1 VRRGAARRAVG
12 SPQTENKRSGGGR
25 AALSAMRATVAVVV
39 LGAWLSGCAQGDVVM
54 LRGRGADEADDA
66 AAVAPAAPE
75 QQQQEEQQH
84 DVRLRWQACDE
95 FEASEVGDVLHVHAR
110 VGGLERAWELERV
123 TGLYAKPAQA
133 VAHGGASFKMVRPGE
148 GWAVAHR
155 SADGAVHGSW
165 FSASDGAVWEF
176 SSASRLSQL
185 LAPGAPGRALA
196 DASGSSRVLAASSS
210 SSAVPRCGE
219 PPAVTELASAVEAA
233 RATGVAFLAD
243 WNSEPRGTPILTPPE
258 DPYVFWGRGTC
269 FPEDYNT
276 HTFRVGLMLHSSF
289 VALYGSLANAR
300 AAMEAAFVTGSVV
313 YQYQFNVVLQLG
325 EVMDV
330 SSAPAAA
337 AGLLT
342 SCPGSS
348 VLDALGP
355 MSSVVTGLKET
366 QGVWTLLT
374 NCYPAS
380 KTGGGIM
387 GVANMGASGCGFQS
401 RGWNIGVVN
410 TSPGLW
416 RTLAHELGHGFN
428 MRHSFENGVGK
439 TGGLMDY
446 GNPLINGVPR
456 FRIERAA
463 EACAMFSSLK
473 ANRCAMLASTG
484 KHQTPPPTRAFP
496 TAKPTK
502 GPPGVKPQPTPRPT
516 AATPAPTA
524 ATPAPTPAVAAPG
537 CKKGSTTSLF
547 SLSDAG
553 NMCAKLGQRLCTV
566 AELKK
571 KQGICSSSVYWTSGK
586 CSAGGSYKYVASTQ
600 KASCVSLAASQRR
613 SPFALA
619 YAASCCA
626 A

>member
-1 VRRGAARRAVG
+1 
-12 SPQTENKRSGGGR
+12 
-25 AALSAMRATVAVVV
+25 MRAKVLVAVA
-39 LGAWLSGCAQGDVVM
+39 GAWLCGCAQGEVVL
-54 LRGRGADEADDA
+54 LRGGGGGGGGGDGGGADEA
-66 AAVAPAAPE
+66 AAVAPAAAELQQLLQQQQHGE
-75 QQQQEEQQH
+75 QQQQQQQQD
-84 DVRLRWQACDE
+84 DVMLRWQACDE
-95 FEASEVGDVLHVHAR
+95 FEASEDGDLLHVRVR
-110 VGGLERAWELERV
+110 VGGVERAWELERV

-196 DASGSSRVLAASSS
+196 DASGSSRVLAASSNRS
-210 SSAVPRCGE
+210 SRAVRGCGE
-219 PPAVTELASAVEAA
+219 APAVSELASAVEAA
-233 RATGVAFLAD
+233 RATGAAFLAD
-243 WNSEPRGTPILTPPE
+243 WNSEPRGTPVVSPPE

-269 FPEDYNT
+269 FPDDYNT
-276 HTFRVGLMLHSSF
+276 HKFSVGLMMHSSF
-289 VALYGSLANAR
+289 VTLYGSSAAAR
-300 AAMEAAFVTGSVV
+300 AAMEAAFVTGSIT
-313 YQYQFNVVLQLG
+313 YQYQFNLVLQLG

-337 AGLLT
+337 VGLLT

-348 VLDALGP
+348 VLDALGA
-355 MSSVVTGLKET
+355 MSPVVAGLQET

-380 KTGGGIM
+380 KTGGSIM
-387 GVANMGASGCGFQS
+387 GVANMGASGCNFQS

-428 MRHSFENGVGK
+428 MKHSFENGQGK
-439 TGGLMDY
+439 TGGIMDY
-446 GNPLINGVPR
+446 GNPFINGVPR
-456 FRIERAA
+456 FRIERAG
-463 EACAMFSSLK
+463 EACAILSSLK

-484 KHQTPPPTRAFP
+484 THITAPPTRAFP

-502 GPPGVKPQPTPRPT
+502 GPPTPKPTPKAT
-516 AATPAPTA
+516 ATPAPTQA
-524 ATPAPTPAVAAPG
+524 VATPG
-537 CKKGSTTSLF
+537 CSKGSTTSLL

-553 NMCAKLGQRLCTV
+553 NMCTKLGQRLCTV
-566 AELKK
+566 AELKN
-571 KQGICSSSVYWTSGK
+571 KQGICKSSVYWTSQK
-586 CSAGGSYKYVASTQ
+586 CSAGGNYKYAASTK
-600 KASCVSLAASQRR
+600 KASCVTQAASRRR
-613 SPFALA
+613 SPVALM